1 MTNKTITNHLLNLK
15 AINIETYSI
24 IAYINKQIS
33 WGNEGD
39 SFEVGISYKADKDP
53 VRLRRITSEISVDYS
68 SSNPKEIL
76 IQLKDKI
83 FSIVKEQ
90 VKTDN
95 DFIDAIKEINSDK
108 ELEKLEPF
116 INKEYYSMFK
126 SSIEKEVPVALSSE
140 VLNRCTGKTSTLAYL
155 AIEKD
160 LPLIVSNNS
169 MMKMIKK
176 DYPSIKVSS
185 VEDFSN
191 YNIKGEIVLIDDV
204 DIDQLYSADRVS
216 VDALLVGIIKK

>member
-1 MTNKTITNHLLNLK
+1 MSSEAITNHLLNLNQIK
-15 AINIETYSI
+15 IKEYNIH
-24 IAYINKQIS
+24 AYIKKSVCSGIENA
-33 WGNEGD
+33 D
-39 SFEVGISYKADKDP
+39 FEVRINYTADKDP
-53 VRLRRITSEISVDYS
+53 NYIRTINSIIFVDYS
-68 SSNPKEIL
+68 NRNPKEIL
-76 IQLKDKI
+76 LQFKEKI
-83 FSIVKEQ
+83 LSIVKEQ
-90 VKTDN
+90 VEIDN
-95 DFIDAIKEINSDK
+95 DFIEAIKDINTNH

-169 MMKMIKK
+169 MMKMLKK
-176 DYPSIKVSS
+176 DYPSVKVSS

-191 YNIKGEIVLIDDV
+191 YNIKGEIVLIDEVDV
-204 DIDQLYSADRVS
+204 DQLYSADRVS
-216 VDALLVGIIKK
+216 VDALLVGIIKN

>member
-1 MTNKTITNHLLNLK
+1 MNSKAITNHLLNLNQIK
-15 AINIETYSI
+15 IKEYNIH
-24 IAYINKQIS
+24 AYIKKSVYSGIENS
-33 WGNEGD
+33 D
-39 SFEVGISYKADKDP
+39 FEVRINYTADKDP
-53 VRLRRITSEISVDYS
+53 NYIRTINSIIFVDYS
-68 SSNPKEIL
+68 NRNPKEIL
-76 IQLKDKI
+76 LQFKEKI
-83 FSIVKEQ
+83 LSIVKEQ
-90 VKTDN
+90 VEIDN
-95 DFIDAIKEINSDK
+95 DFIEAIKDINTSN

-169 MMKMIKK
+169 MMKMLKK

-191 YNIKGEIVLIDDV
+191 YNVKGEIVLIDEV